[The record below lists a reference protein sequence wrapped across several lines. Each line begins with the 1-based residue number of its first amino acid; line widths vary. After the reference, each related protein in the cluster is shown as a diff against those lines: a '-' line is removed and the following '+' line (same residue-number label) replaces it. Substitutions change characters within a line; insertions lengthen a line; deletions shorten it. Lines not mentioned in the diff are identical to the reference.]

1 MNISDCR
8 EIHKEGFANTQFE
21 QRKFDAIG
29 RLLLEVDRL
38 TIKDAEFRA
47 LLDWRMCSD
56 PFPCNGIECID
67 RFINGVSETFGFK
80 DWIDAY
86 HGFSVPN
93 AKNQG
98 LPKAVPLD

>member
-1 MNISDCR
+1 MNINDCR
-8 EIHKEGFANTQFE
+8 EIHKEGFAENQFE

-38 TIKDAEFRA
+38 SVKDEELRS

-56 PFPCNGIECID
+56 PFPCEGIELLD
-67 RFINGVSETFGFK
+67 AYLNRVSQAFGFS

-86 HGFSVPN
+86 HNHS
-93 AKNQG
+93 A
-98 LPKAVPLD
+98 